1 MPFRPFIFIFYSAKF
16 VDVLSGLPIRE
27 NFGNKILWSELD
39 WLIDRDA
46 HQVVMDAK
54 YADDISFTRTDETK
68 MNQVKRLLSDR
79 LKKGNLNAN

>member
-1 MPFRPFIFIFYSAKF
+1 MDA
-16 VDVLSGLPIRE
+16 LSGLPIRE
-27 NFGNKILWSELD
+27 NFGNKVLWSELD